1 MLHRYSLMFGIWLV
15 LGVLWCAPAAAVTR
29 LDPTFGYNGRL
40 AVELGAKNSGHA
52 VLVQPDGKILV
63 AGSSADTMGGLNFS
77 LLRFHANGT
86 PDTSFD
92 GDGSVRLS
100 LSTGDDEA
108 LALGLLADGR
118 ILAAGYAHNGRDRD
132 LALVCIRANGTL
144 DPAFGDAGVILTSIG
159 NGNEEITAI
168 SVSSANMITVVGS
181 TEGTAGRIL
190 VAARYFANGAPD
202 SGFGEEGI
210 SLIGVGEDA
219 SAEGIIE
226 LAGGGYVLAGS
237 YLEKKRSAAML
248 VGLRDDGTVN
258 EEFGDKG
265 VAVPAGSLAA
275 SEGYK
280 AAVDGSG
287 RIYLAGS
294 MGLPGKREAA
304 LFRFTAD
311 GSADTTFGE
320 HGLAVFAIGKEDDV
334 LYDIDVG
341 KGGVAASGFAT
352 DAGVRQFVLIAYTA
366 DSYAAGAARVVTAEP
381 DGEGTQSVELAS
393 VQEVRITGNTR
404 VQIRRL
410 QVWQNDIRI
419 LDLQMLDSLARTLA
433 PLLRTQVPDDLLQAV
448 TGAMASQTPA
458 AATGTTGGVSSSTD
472 QQSTVA
478 PHTVPSAYKVA
489 ATPHIVT
496 TTFSE
501 GESVSYALT
510 WDREGSI
517 VTVGTADGG
526 GTSSMVAARFT
537 AEDLVDRITEQP
549 GQRSGHVTTTPPA
562 TITKDTITTGGE
574 IAATFGREVVRRGVV
589 FSVNP
594 GPRLTAAR
602 SNADSS
608 LPLAKSRSAIDAT
621 ASFFLPEAQAAQTS
635 NAPAAHGAPASPGA
649 QARETGETANG
660 AGTGGFIAVVDNLLP
675 GTVYY
680 LRAYALTAT
689 GEVYYGNQLNVRT
702 ADACFIA
709 TASFGTLLH
718 PAVTLLRD
726 FRDTCLVSTT
736 FGRRLVDLYYA
747 LSPSLAEVVAAHGV
761 LRRTVQMLLLPC
773 VGFSWLALQIGL
785 TGALISL
792 ATVAL
797 LVWRAAGGQV
807 PPRRN
812 FLQMKILNTSE
823 N

>member
-1 MLHRYSLMFGIWLV
+1 MPHRYPLVFSVWLV
-15 LGVLWCAPAAAVTR
+15 LGVLWCASAGAVIK

-40 AVELGAKNSGHA
+40 AVELGAKNGGHA

-63 AGSSADTMGGLNFS
+63 AGSSADSMGGLNFS
-77 LLRFHANGT
+77 LLRFHPNGT

-132 LALVCIRANGTL
+132 LALICLRPNGTL
-144 DPAFGDAGVILTSIG
+144 DPTFGDAGVILTSIG

-168 SVSSANMITVVGS
+168 TVSAANMITVAGS

-190 VAARYFANGAPD
+190 VAARYFANGEPD

-219 SAEGIIE
+219 SVEGIVE
-226 LAGGGYVLAGS
+226 LANGGYVLSGS
-237 YLEKKRSAAML
+237 YLERKRSSAML

-258 EEFGDKG
+258 GAFGDKG
-265 VAVPAGSLAA
+265 VAVPADTTSV
-275 SEGYK
+275 SEGYG

-294 MGLPGKREAA
+294 VGIPGKREAA
-304 LFRFTAD
+304 LFRFTEE
-311 GSADTTFGE
+311 GMADTTFGQR
-320 HGLAVFAIGKEDDV
+320 GLAEFAIGKEDDV
-334 LYDIDVG
+334 LYDVDVG
-341 KGGVAASGFAT
+341 KGGVAAGGFTT
-352 DAGVRQFVLIAYTA
+352 DGGLRRFVLIAYTA
-366 DSYAAGAARVVTAEP
+366 DSYAAGTAGMVTTAPAGEEAESA
-381 DGEGTQSVELAS
+381 DLAS
-393 VQEVRITGNTR
+393 IQEVRITGNTR

-433 PLLRTQVPDDLLQAV
+433 PLLRTQVPDGLRQAV
-448 TGAMASQTPA
+448 TDAMAGQPPTA
-458 AATGTTGGVSSSTD
+458 AQGTGGVLLSADQRSTETAHV
-472 QQSTVA
+472 QST
-478 PHTVPSAYKVA
+478 TSSVA
-489 ATPHIVT
+489 AAPHIVT

-517 VTVGTADGG
+517 VTVGTADGS

-549 GQRSGHVTTTPPA
+549 GQRSGHITTAPPA
-562 TITKDTITTGGE
+562 AITKDTITTGGE

-594 GPRLTAAR
+594 GPRLMAAR
-602 SNADSS
+602 STIDPS
-608 LPLAKSRSAIDAT
+608 LPLATGRSAIDTA
-621 ASFFLPEAQAAQTS
+621 ASFFLPEAQAAAS
-635 NAPAAHGAPASPGA
+635 NTAAAPRSASPSATA
-649 QARETGETANG
+649 QVLEKGETANG
-660 AGTGGFIAVVDNLLP
+660 TGTGNFITVIDHLMP

-689 GEVYYGNQLNVRT
+689 GEVYYGNQLSVRT

-709 TASFGTLLH
+709 TATFGTLLH
-718 PAVTLLRD
+718 PAVSLLRD
-726 FRDTCLVSTT
+726 FRDTCLLPSAA
-736 FGRRLVDLYYA
+736 GRRLIELYYT
-747 LSPSLAEVVAAHGV
+747 LSPPLAALVADNLL
-761 LRRTVQMLLLPC
+761 LRWTVGALLLPC
-773 VGFSWLALQIGL
+773 VGFSWLALHVGL
-785 TGALISL
+785 NGAALSL
-792 ATVAL
+792 AVVAFV
-797 LVWRAAGGQV
+797 VWRMTCGRMWMQ
-807 PPRRN
+807 RHRT
-812 FLQMKILNTSE
+812 L
-823 N
+823 